1 MFWTNF
7 TQPQQFGDFWFK
19 AMKDQIARVEA
30 MQKEM
35 EKLEQ
40 AGFERT
46 NEALEESAKLTREAF
61 AYTQKLGAEWRKVS
75 LDALKKSSEMFGGAS
90 A

>member
-7 TQPQQFGDFWFK
+7 TQPQQFGDFWLK
-19 AMKDQIARVEA
+19 AMKDQVARVES
-30 MQKEM
+30 MQKEL

-40 AGFERT
+40 QSFERT
-46 NEALEESAKLTREAF
+46 NEALEESAKLARESF
-61 AYTQKLGAEWRKVS
+61 AYTQKVQAEWRKIS
-75 LDALKKSSEMFGGAS
+75 LDAIKKSSEMLGVS